1 MAGRVTP
8 PLSPGLLTSSKEQEH
23 KEPLR
28 AASPD
33 ILNAY
38 SEVWAVA
45 LGEEWKADLYLESIH
60 QRMCVQ
66 IGSVTAG
73 CHSSVRA
80 GAQPRLTL
88 VTALDA
94 ARVCAVRTIL
104 AGWL

>member
-1 MAGRVTP
+1 MAGRATL

-23 KEPLR
+23 KEPLH

-45 LGEEWKADLYLESIH
+45 LGEEWKADLYSESIH
-60 QRMCVQ
+60 QRMCIQ
-66 IGSVTAG
+66 MGSVTAG
-73 CHSSVRA
+73 CHCSVRA

-94 ARVCAVRTIL
+94 AKVCAVRTVL